1 MKGLWKKVC
10 ICGMCLTLLLTGCG
24 GSSNSYSSVQ
34 YESNG
39 GAYYAE
45 AGYASDAIYDS
56 AATESNTSS
65 KTQDVREG
73 RKLIR
78 TVRLEVET
86 LEFDELLTYVQ
97 NKTAELG
104 GYVESMNVYNGN
116 GYDYTTYY
124 GNGYRQERNASLTL
138 RIPREN
144 LDGFLTEVDDRGN
157 VISRSEQEVDVT
169 LDYVDLDSH
178 KQVLLAEQERLLSMM
193 EQAVTIE
200 DLITLESRLSDIRY
214 QIESMESR
222 LRTYDNQIEYST
234 VYLSLDEVVE
244 LTPIVVE
251 EKSAWERMGD
261 GFMESLEDIGIGLR
275 EFGIGF
281 VINLPYLILMLVV
294 VGFIIWLIL
303 FIVKKSNNS
312 QQKKLA
318 AQRELAQKQQAE
330 YARRQAEYARQQAM
344 QQAGQQPVQQQA
356 GQQPAQQ
363 QPVVQQ
369 QPVQQ
374 PGEIHHE

>member
-1 MKGLWKKVC
+1 MKGLWKKVW
-10 ICGMCLTLLLTGCG
+10 ICGMCMTLLLTGCG
-24 GSSNSYSSVQ
+24 GSGGSYSSLQ

-39 GAYYAE
+39 GAYYADLG
-45 AGYASDAIYDS
+45 GYDSAEIYDS
-56 AATESNTSS
+56 AATESNTASG
-65 KTQDVREG
+65 TQNVREG

-86 LEFDELLTYVQ
+86 LEFDELLAYVQ

-104 GYVESMNVYNGN
+104 GYIESMNVYNGN
-116 GYDYTTYY
+116 GYTTYY
-124 GNGYRQERNASLTL
+124 GNGYRQDRNASLTL
-138 RIPREN
+138 RIPKDN

-193 EQAVTIE
+193 EKAETID

-234 VYLSLDEVVE
+234 VYLYLNEVVE

-261 GFMESLEDIGIGLR
+261 GFMESLKNIGIGLR

-281 VINLPYLILMLVV
+281 VINIPYLLLMLII

-303 FIVKKSNNS
+303 FIVKKSNSS

-318 AQRELAQKQQAE
+318 AQRELVQKQQEE
-330 YARRQAEYARQQAM
+330 YARRQAELK
-344 QQAGQQPVQQQA
+344 QQQA
-356 GQQPAQQ
+356 KQQVGQP
-363 QPVVQQ
+363 QQ

-374 PGEIHHE
+374 PGGQPGQQQ